1 MRLERAFEKKIAKEA
16 EKRLRMSYGYAV
28 AAKDAKKKKQQFRFT
43 TSGGGTGQIFAS
55 IWAPIETWL
64 GLTKRENS
72 SVDKGSK
79 PRKSPKSPTV
89 NKSNHFLSTSMM
101 YCFSALCC
109 HLLYSPTS
117 IVLI

>member
-28 AAKDAKKKKQQFRFT
+28 AAKDAKKKRQQPRFT
-43 TSGGGTGQIFAS
+43 TAGGGTGQIFAS

-64 GLTKRENS
+64 GLTKKEKGL
-72 SVDKGSK
+72 VDKASK

-89 NKSNHFLSTSMM
+89 NESNNFVSTWM
-101 YCFSALCC
+101 YLFVC
-109 HLLYSPTS
+109 HV
-117 IVLI
+117 IR